1 MSPDFQADNQKE
13 QRTAETGFQPEPD
26 ATVEGAGD
34 AEDDMEVAALTGLAQ
49 WINCQ
54 GDSGET
60 AVLMDQLEA
69 ELPGKVERGGKPS

>member
-1 MSPDFQADNQKE
+1 M
-13 QRTAETGFQPEPD
+13 
-26 ATVEGAGD
+26 EGSGD

-60 AVLMDQLEA
+60 AALMDRLE
-69 ELPGKVERGGKPS
+69 EDLPGKVERGGKLS

>member
-1 MSPDFQADNQKE
+1 MFPDFQEELNSAG
-13 QRTAETGFQPEPD
+13 TGFPEPD
-26 ATVEGAGD
+26 TTVEGGGD

-60 AVLMDQLEA
+60 AALMDQLEK

>member
-1 MSPDFQADNQKE
+1 LSPDFQEEQKTAAAGFPEADAMVK
-13 QRTAETGFQPEPD
+13 G
-26 ATVEGAGD
+26 GGD

-60 AVLMDQLEA
+60 AALMDRLEA
-69 ELPGKVERGGKPS
+69 DLPGKVERSGKPS

>member
-1 MSPDFQADNQKE
+1 MSPNFQEEQKS
-13 QRTAETGFQPEPD
+13 AGTGLPEPKV
-26 ATVEGAGD
+26 TVDGSGD

-60 AVLMDQLEA
+60 AALMDRLE
-69 ELPGKVERGGKPS
+69 EDLPGKVERGGKLS

>member
-1 MSPDFQADNQKE
+1 MSPDFQEEQKP
-13 QRTAETGFQPEPD
+13 AGTGFPEPD
-26 ATVEGAGD
+26 ATMKVKDDGGD

-60 AVLMDQLEA
+60 AALMDQLDA
-69 ELPGKVERGGKPS
+69 ELPGKVERSGKLS

>member
-1 MSPDFQADNQKE
+1 MSPDFQEEQKSASAD
-13 QRTAETGFQPEPD
+13 FPEPE
-26 ATVEGAGD
+26 ATVDGGED

-60 AVLMDQLEA
+60 AALMDRLE
-69 ELPGKVERGGKPS
+69 EDLPGKVERGGKLS

>member
-1 MSPDFQADNQKE
+1 MSPDFQEEQKH
-13 QRTAETGFQPEPD
+13 AGTGFPEAD
-26 ATVEGAGD
+26 ATVAGRGD

-60 AVLMDQLEA
+60 AALMDRLE
-69 ELPGKVERGGKPS
+69 EDLPGKVERGGEKS

>member
-1 MSPDFQADNQKE
+1 MSPDFQEEQKSASAD
-13 QRTAETGFQPEPD
+13 FPEPE
-26 ATVEGAGD
+26 ATVDGGGD

-60 AVLMDQLEA
+60 AALMDRLE
-69 ELPGKVERGGKPS
+69 EDLPGKVERGGKLS

>member
-1 MSPDFQADNQKE
+1 MCPDFQKE
-13 QRTAETGFQPEPD
+13 QKTAAAGFPEPD
-26 ATVEGAGD
+26 ATVTRRGD
-34 AEDDMEVAALTGLAQ
+34 AEDDMEVAALTGLTQ

-60 AVLMDQLEA
+60 AALMDRLEA

>member
-1 MSPDFQADNQKE
+1 MSPDFQEELNPAG
-13 QRTAETGFQPEPD
+13 TGFPEPE
-26 ATVEGAGD
+26 ATMEGSGD

-60 AVLMDQLEA
+60 AALMDRLE
-69 ELPGKVERGGKPS
+69 EDLPGKVERGGKLS